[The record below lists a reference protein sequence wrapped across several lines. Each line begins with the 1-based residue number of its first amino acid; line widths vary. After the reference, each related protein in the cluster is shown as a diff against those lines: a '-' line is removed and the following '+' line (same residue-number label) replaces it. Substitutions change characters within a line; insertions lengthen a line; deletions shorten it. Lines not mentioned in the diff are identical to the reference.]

1 MLLLIK
7 LFYPE
12 LLNFDTK
19 LKSCFKKHEVKF
31 CIGKKRNCRDAF
43 GFRSE
48 VLATSILTRASVCC
62 KIAFFIMHW
71 YRIKVLPCFS
81 SKSLKLPERRA
92 FKWRTFE
99 SFTSSNTMNMKNQRW
114 KLWISCIWIFKAEVS
129 STFFYVITFY
139 YILCPRQ

>member
-1 MLLLIK
+1 MTPNLSHVL
-7 LFYPE
+7 
-12 LLNFDTK
+12 
-19 LKSCFKKHEVKF
+19 KKHEVKF
-31 CIGKKRNCRDAF
+31 CIEKKRNCRDAF

-81 SKSLKLPERRA
+81 SKSLKLLQKRS

-99 SFTSSNTMNMKNQRW
+99 SFTSNNSMNMKINVENYEYHVFGFLRLRIVALSFMS
-114 KLWISCIWIFKAEVS
+114 KHFTRYCARANKGHG
-129 STFFYVITFY
+129 FY
-139 YILCPRQ
+139 